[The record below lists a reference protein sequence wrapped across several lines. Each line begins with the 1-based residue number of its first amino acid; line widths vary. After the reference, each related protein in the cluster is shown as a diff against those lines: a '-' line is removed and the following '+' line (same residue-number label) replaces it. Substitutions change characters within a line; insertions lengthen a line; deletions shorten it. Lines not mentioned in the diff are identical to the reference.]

1 MNRKTWKRVS
11 LAAACLVW
19 LALPDSNAQ
28 QGAVNPVGRVR
39 VSQKPTRAPDYQ
51 VSTNV
56 RAGKK
61 KYDQWLAIELAYE
74 TVIPWTDDLKITYYA
89 YMQTGNP
96 REPEVILRGEETF
109 TNIPKGTHEDFAFIH
124 PAVLQ
129 RYGRVMGIA
138 VEFTYGDRLV
148 AAETTPSNFAYKGA
162 VERLPKKDGAILPK
176 NQSPFALVDVSGF
189 EMTKEAAR

>member
-1 MNRKTWKRVS
+1 MHRNIWKRLT
-11 LAAACLVW
+11 LAAVCLAW
-19 LALPDSNAQ
+19 MALPDGHAQ
-28 QGAVNPVGRVR
+28 QGAANPVGRIR
-39 VSQKPTRAPDYQ
+39 VSQKNTRAPDYSVQ
-51 VSTNV
+51 TNV
-56 RAGKK
+56 RASKK
-61 KYDQWLAIELAYE
+61 KYEQWLSIEVAYE

-124 PAVLQ
+124 PAILQ
-129 RYGRVMGIA
+129 RYGKVMGIA

-148 AAETTPSNFAYKGA
+148 AAESVPGNFAYKTA
-162 VERLPKKDGAILPK
+162 VERLPKKEGAILPK
-176 NQSPFALVDVSGF
+176 SRSPFALVDVSGF